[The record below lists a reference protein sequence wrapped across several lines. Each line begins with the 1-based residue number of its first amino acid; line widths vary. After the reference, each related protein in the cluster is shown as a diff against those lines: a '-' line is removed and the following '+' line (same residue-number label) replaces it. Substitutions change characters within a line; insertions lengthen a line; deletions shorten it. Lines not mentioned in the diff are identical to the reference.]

1 MKARSHQLRFRI
13 VAIPFSALVEFQAAL
28 GFPRGRYH
36 VKLSSAPGVTQ
47 RFIWLRARREV

>member
-1 MKARSHQLRFRI
+1 MKARSHQLRFRV

-28 GFPRGRYH
+28 GVPRGRYH

-47 RFIWLRARREV
+47 RFIWLSARREV